1 MEEINLKDMSKYF
14 VSKIG
19 IIIAFTLIF
28 LLFGALYTAIIQKP
42 MYKSYT
48 TILLTKESG
57 SITNNDINLNN
68 NLVDDYRELIKSK
81 KIAKQVIKN
90 LNLSYSPEKLISKI
104 QVESVNDTNLLKII
118 ITDKNSYVARDIAN
132 EIADVFVNKE
142 VEYYYNIKNIGVVDK
157 AEASKTPYNI
167 NIVKQII
174 LSILIGFIL
183 GCGTVFIIYY
193 FDNTIKDKETVEEK
207 LKLPVIGSIP
217 QTGGSK

>member
-1 MEEINLKDMSKYF
+1 MEEINLKDMFKYF

-19 IIIAFTLIF
+19 IIIAFTLVF
-28 LLFGALYTAIIQKP
+28 LLLGALYTAVIQKP

-118 ITDKNSYVARDIAN
+118 ITDRNSYLARDIAN

-157 AEASKTPYNI
+157 AEASKEPYNI
-167 NIVKQII
+167 NILQQII

-193 FDNTIKDKETVEEK
+193 FDNTIKDKETIEEK

>member
-14 VSKIG
+14 ASKIG
-19 IIIAFTLIF
+19 IVIAFTLVF
-28 LLFGALYTAIIQKP
+28 LLFGALYTAVIQKP

-90 LNLSYSPEKLISKI
+90 LNLPYSPEKLISKI

>member
-1 MEEINLKDMSKYF
+1 MPSI
-14 VSKIG
+14 
-19 IIIAFTLIF
+19 IF
-28 LLFGALYTAIIQKP
+28 LVASDKSNIEIKSFSKTSNNNSIKLKP
-42 MYKSYT
+42 LSVVVFVMFWA
-48 TILLTKESG
+48 
-57 SITNNDINLNN
+57 NN

-81 KIAKQVIKN
+81 KIAQQVIKN
-90 LNLSYSPEKLISKI
+90 LNLPYSPEKLISKI

>member
-14 VSKIG
+14 ASKIG
-19 IIIAFTLIF
+19 IIIAFTLVF
-28 LLFGALYTAIIQKP
+28 LLFGALYTAVIQKP

>member
-28 LLFGALYTAIIQKP
+28 LLFGALYTAVIQKP